1 MSCIY
6 HFSLIAC
13 KQNALF
19 GNFRRK
25 IMSDSLFSAFSVR
38 RLRATDIFRY
48 FQDCL
53 TSHSGDSLCN
63 EHVQLKAIQ
72 TDLPPIYLSAYLY
85 NQSLLFVYRSQ
96 CKNRI
101 SLICDTYPFL
111 LYREL
116 TASRRKVPII
126 DFHPLAEMGKQVA

>member
-38 RLRATDIFRY
+38 RLQAKHCFSRFLHFACERRTFFDIFKTVS
-48 FQDCL
+48 Q
-53 TSHSGDSLCN
+53 
-63 EHVQLKAIQ
+63 VIQ
-72 TDLPPIYLSAYLY
+72 EIV
-85 NQSLLFVYRSQ
+85 FVMNMS
-96 CKNRI
+96 N
-101 SLICDTYPFL
+101 
-111 LYREL
+111 
-116 TASRRKVPII
+116 
-126 DFHPLAEMGKQVA
+126 